1 MENNSFS
8 EEVIEENVG
17 QTAQPRPLDVRESEV
32 VSGSLPPAEESK
44 EDLINEDVQNAPPVE
59 NNQSSGE
66 VIE

>member
-17 QTAQPRPLDVRESEV
+17 KTAQPRQLVVRESDV
-32 VSGSLPPAEESK
+32 VIGDPLPPAKESK
-44 EDLINEDVQNAPPVE
+44 EDLINDDVQEAPP
-59 NNQSSGE
+59 NQMSAE